1 MMQHLRRVYLSWWLV
16 RISPLLAIFG
26 FIYDLETLV
35 FIQAFLILH
44 IKSGLETIVHDYV
57 HERSV
62 YLFYLLSL
70 RLLSLKLTYY
80 ILELT
85 L

>member
-1 MMQHLRRVYLSWWLV
+1 MLYLKKAPLSWWLV
-16 RISPLLAIFG
+16 RISPLLATFG
-26 FIYDLETLV
+26 FIYDVETLA
-35 FIQAFLILH
+35 FIQAFLFLH

-57 HERSV
+57 HEHSI

-70 RLLSLKLTYY
+70 RLLSLKMTYY